1 MENKKLK
8 LSISGK
14 PKKSFKNFE
23 ATKSQGKNS
32 VVIAKSPNKFSKK
45 GSSFRP
51 NKTKFPQKTQINP
64 NDFEKTKLQT
74 DSTIRGMR

>member
-8 LSISGK
+8 LSISENQK
-14 PKKSFKNFE
+14 IFKNFE

-45 GSSFRP
+45 GSSSDLIKQNFLKRH
-51 NKTKFPQKTQINP
+51 K
-64 NDFEKTKLQT
+64 
-74 DSTIRGMR
+74 